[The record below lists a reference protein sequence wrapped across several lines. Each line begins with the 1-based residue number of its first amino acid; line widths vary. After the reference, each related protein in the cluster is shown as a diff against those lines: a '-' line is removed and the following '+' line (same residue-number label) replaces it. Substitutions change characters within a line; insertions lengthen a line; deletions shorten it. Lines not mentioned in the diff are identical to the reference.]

1 MPILGASLAVRSI
14 PKNKHNEKGK
24 HKGKEKYSSYLLY
37 ILKWVKCSEHDEQ
50 QKSQTS
56 GQAPSESGCGL
67 WSLTLPDGAS
77 EVSERPASPS
87 AKR

>member
-37 ILKWVKCSEHDEQ
+37 ILK
-50 QKSQTS
+50 
-56 GQAPSESGCGL
+56 
-67 WSLTLPDGAS
+67 
-77 EVSERPASPS
+77 
-87 AKR
+87 